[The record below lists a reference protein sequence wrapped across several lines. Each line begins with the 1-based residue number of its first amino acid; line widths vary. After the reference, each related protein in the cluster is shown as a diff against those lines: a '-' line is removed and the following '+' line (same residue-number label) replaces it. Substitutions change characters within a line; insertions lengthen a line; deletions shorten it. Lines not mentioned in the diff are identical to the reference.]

1 MRPGGRHPGAGSSR
15 ACREVIEGGN
25 DEGPD
30 DDDDEDAGYDDA
42 APTSPSSSS
51 VELVSLL
58 NASGEGGSR
67 ESTHGPPALLSGQS
81 AVSTSNREGS
91 WTRRR
96 SATLASLAIAAAVT
110 VAALFTTG
118 PSVPTSL
125 EVNDAVAFDQQ
136 RIGGGGVVHLT
147 GRQLEQVRS
156 FRSGRGM
163 IVHLHVTHHAGTT
176 FCHALGAA
184 AASAAT
190 VSGAAATTTT
200 TTTTARE
207 STSSNGTT
215 HATPTSATLATGAP
229 PFACRIDRKIDT
241 LHANVTSDRRFSSR
255 VPWWHNETQS
265 MIDLLRPYYHM
276 VSFEF
281 GYKRPSIRLQNTD
294 WDNPNVVSVFL
305 TRHPLER
312 MLSGDAYVGT
322 HYAILKGTASHQQWW
337 DFANMTAHGYTDNVM
352 LRVLSND
359 PHCCQG
365 ADTPRERFDE
375 AVELLRRFTFI
386 LDTNCLDE
394 GMVALANLLG
404 LEEVEN
410 ASMRHVQRLHHVH
423 PADVASRYPYRD
435 VYDHLVR
442 KNHLDLELYRWTQRR
457 ALVQCIG

>member
-1 MRPGGRHPGAGSSR
+1 MRHGGRRPGAGSSR
-15 ACREVIEGGN
+15 ARRGVIECCGN
-25 DEGPD
+25 DDGPD
-30 DDDDEDAGYDDA
+30 DEDDDNDDEGYDA
-42 APTSPSSSS
+42 APPSTSSSS

-58 NASGEGGSR
+58 FATGEEGSR
-67 ESTHGPPALLSGQS
+67 AGTHVPPALLSGQS
-81 AVSTSNREGS
+81 AVSTSKREGS

-96 SATLASLAIAAAVT
+96 PILAATTLASLAIAAAVI
-110 VAALFTTG
+110 VAALITTG

-125 EVNDAVAFDQQ
+125 EANDTVPFDQQ
-136 RIGGGGVVHLT
+136 RIGGGDVNLT

-163 IVHLHVTHHAGTT
+163 ILHLHVTHHAGTT

-184 AASAAT
+184 S
-190 VSGAAATTTT
+190 AAATIAGARDSQSLDSSSTTPSKPPSS
-200 TTTTARE
+200 AR
-207 STSSNGTT
+207 
-215 HATPTSATLATGAP
+215 LATGAP

-241 LHANVTSDRRFSSR
+241 LHANVTSDPRFSSR

-265 MIDLLRPYYHM
+265 MIDVLRPYYHM

-281 GYKRPSIRLQNTD
+281 GYNRPSIRLQNTD
-294 WDNPNVVSVFL
+294 WDNPNIVSVFL

-337 DFANMTAHGYTDNVM
+337 DFAHMTDHGYTDNVM

-359 PHCCQG
+359 SRCCQG
-365 ADTPRERFDE
+365 ADTPRERLDE
-375 AVELLRRFTFI
+375 AVELLSRFTFI

-394 GMVALANLLG
+394 GMVALATLLG
-404 LEEVEN
+404 LDEVAN
-410 ASMRHVQRLHHVH
+410 ASMKQVQRLHHVH

-442 KNHLDLELYRWTQRR
+442 KNHLDLELYRWTQQQ
-457 ALVQCIG
+457 ALVQCIV